1 MDRYCCL
8 DWFTKYCRFAAFK
21 TFDIKR
27 EKMKNKLFF
36 VNVIIIFAI
45 NINLVRADFT
55 AKVRKIVDG
64 DTIHVVDKYG
74 NQFKIRLTG
83 IDAPEKNQAYGLES
97 KNQLSEAINNRWVF
111 LESKPNEGKPYTV
124 DRYKRVL
131 AKVILNGAD
140 INLLQISSG
149 YAWHFKRYQNQQ
161 SPSDQKAYDYA
172 EKNAKKNQL
181 GLWEEKKPIAPWK
194 WRKIRK

>member
-1 MDRYCCL
+1 
-8 DWFTKYCRFAAFK
+8 
-21 TFDIKR
+21 
-27 EKMKNKLFF
+27 MKN
-36 VNVIIIFAI
+36 IIFFTVTFAI
-45 NINLVRADFT
+45 IFSLSIRPAHADFT
-55 AKVRKIVDG
+55 AKVHKVVDG
-64 DTIHVVDKYG
+64 DTIIVIGKSG
-74 NQFKIRLTG
+74 NKFRIRLTG